1 MSKRILLACVLSL
14 SAAWWTPALAHG
26 TNDHTVPTLPAAAAP
41 VTPAADAAVPPEA
54 AAPDEAPVRAE
65 AAAPAAAAAA
75 APSEGGNVMVH
86 EGLPAEW
93 IQGAAALMLLMAIWA
108 VVRRPAGEAPARSL
122 NLAQVRG
129 IGPLVRFLNR
139 SPYPLL
145 AARLASVSV
154 FLFVI
159 AAGFFGTAHPEH
171 NIATAFVW
179 NIWWPLVIVAVFF
192 IGSAWCAICPWDTL
206 AGWIVRRSWWK
217 RVAPHPGL
225 NLKVPRYL
233 QNVWIAL
240 LMFMGL
246 SWLELG
252 AGVTGRPMLTA
263 ALGLV
268 MLVLSI
274 VFLLV
279 FERKAFCR
287 YACPV
292 GRTVGFYSRLS
303 PIEVRPVSQST
314 CDSCKTLECFHG
326 SRQIEPCPS
335 KLVVGR
341 FSENSFCLSCGNCVL
356 SCPSQNVSWRL
367 RTMDTE
373 AKKAGTPGWDS
384 AWFMLALLGI
394 TSFHG
399 ITMIP
404 QWGEWLVAMAR
415 FTGETGS
422 LFFSFATG
430 MLASSALPVAVYAA
444 AIWLVQLGGGG
455 AASYKKLFGGF
466 AFTALPLAFAYHLAH
481 NMDHLIGEGGD
492 VLRVLA
498 NPFGWGLAPL
508 TSAQRHDIMMQQVVP
523 ETVMFALQTGFIV
536 LGFWLAVQIARYQA
550 RKLIVADGLV
560 DRARKM
566 LPLLG
571 FFAAVTATNLWLLA
585 QDMEMRF

>member
-1 MSKRILLACVLSL
+1 MLKRIALAVLVAL
-14 SAAWWTPALAHG
+14 SATAWLPAHAHG
-26 TNDHTVPTLPAAAAP
+26 AKEHGAPTLPATAETASPPVSGTAPLPAGAA
-41 VTPAADAAVPPEA
+41 
-54 AAPDEAPVRAE
+54 DEAPAATAVAE
-65 AAAPAAAAAA
+65 PAPAAKD
-75 APSEGGNVMVH
+75 EGMVMIH
-86 EGLPAEW
+86 PGLPEEW
-93 IQGAAALMLLMAIWA
+93 IQGIAAVMLAIAAWALFART
-108 VVRRPAGEAPARSL
+108 VPDKPARTW
-122 NLAQVRG
+122 NLAQVPALG
-129 IGPLVRFLNR
+129 GLVRFLNR

-154 FLFVI
+154 FLVVI
-159 AAGFFGTAHPEH
+159 AAGFFGTIHPEH

-179 NIWWPLVIVAVFF
+179 NIWWPLIIVAVFF

-206 AGWIVRRSWWK
+206 ATWLVRRSWWK
-217 RVAPHPGL
+217 RVTPHPGL

-240 LMFMGL
+240 LMFMGM

-252 AGVTGRPMLTA
+252 MGVTGKPVMTA
-263 ALGLV
+263 ALGVL
-268 MLVLSI
+268 MLVLSV

-303 PIEVRPVSQST
+303 PIEVRPLEQST
-314 CDSCKTLECFHG
+314 CDGCKTMECFHG
-326 SRQIEPCPS
+326 SEKIEPCPS

-341 FSENSFCLSCGNCVL
+341 FSENTFCLSCGNCVL
-356 SCPSQNVSWRL
+356 SCPSQNVSWRVRGL
-367 RTMDTE
+367 DTE
-373 AKKAGTPGWDS
+373 AKKSTTPGWDS

-404 QWGEWLVAMAR
+404 QWSEWLVAAAQAI
-415 FTGETGS
+415 GETGH
-422 LFFSFATG
+422 LFVSFAAG
-430 MLASSALPVAVYAA
+430 MVASSALPVAAYAI
-444 AIWLVQLGGGG
+444 AIALANRGLQGKT
-455 AASYKKLFGGF
+455 SYKKLFGAF

-481 NMDHLIGEGGD
+481 NMEHLLGEGGD

-498 NPFGWGLAPL
+498 NPFGWGLEPM
-508 TSAQRHDIMMQQVVP
+508 TSAQRHDIMMQAMVP
-523 ETVMFALQTGFIV
+523 EALKYSLQAVFMV

-550 RKLIVADGLV
+550 RKLLPEGVS
-560 DRARKM
+560 ARPKL

-571 FFAAVTATNLWLLA
+571 FFAVVTASNLWLLA

>member
-1 MSKRILLACVLSL
+1 MPQRILLACVLCL
-14 SAAWWTPALAHG
+14 AAWWGPAFGHG
-26 TNDHTVPTLPAAAAP
+26 TNEHGVPTLAAP
-41 VTPAADAAVPPEA
+41 ADATAQAGATATATED
-54 AAPDEAPVRAE
+54 AAPAD
-65 AAAPAAAAAA
+65 AAPAAAPPAADAGGDNLMIHPGLPQEWIAAA
-75 APSEGGNVMVH
+75 ASVM
-86 EGLPAEW
+86 GL
-93 IQGAAALMLLMAIWA
+93 IALWSLLAQ
-108 VVRRPAGEAPARSL
+108 PAGDGLARSW
-122 NLAQVRG
+122 NLARMPLV
-129 IGPLVRFLNR
+129 GPLVRFLNN

-154 FLFVI
+154 FLVVI
-159 AAGFFGTAHPEH
+159 AAGFFGTVHPEH

-179 NIWWPLVIVAVFF
+179 NIWWPLVIVAVFV
-192 IGSAWCAICPWDTL
+192 IGSAWCAVCPWDTL
-206 AGWIVRRSWWK
+206 ASWIVRRSWWR

-225 NLKVPRYL
+225 NLKVPRAL

-252 AGVTGRPMLTA
+252 AGVTGKPVLTA
-263 ALGLV
+263 ALGIV

-303 PIEVRPVSQST
+303 PIAVRPISQST
-314 CDSCKTLECFHG
+314 CDGCKSMECYHG
-326 SRQIEPCPS
+326 SEQIEPCPS
-335 KLVVGR
+335 RLVVGR
-341 FSENSFCLSCGNCVL
+341 FSENTFCLSCGNCVL
-356 SCPSQNVSWRL
+356 SCPEQNVSWRL

-373 AKKAGTPGWDS
+373 ARKAGTPGWDA

-404 QWGEWLVAMAR
+404 QWSEWVVQMAQAI
-415 FTGETGS
+415 GETGH
-422 LFFSFATG
+422 LFLSFATG
-430 MLASSALPVAVYAA
+430 MVASSALPVLVYGA
-444 AIWLVQLGGGG
+444 AIALANIGGQGG
-455 AASYKKLFGGF
+455 SSYRKLFGGF

-481 NMDHLIGEGGD
+481 NMDHLLREGGD
-492 VLRVLA
+492 VLRVMA
-498 NPFGWGLAPL
+498 NPFGLGLKPL
-508 TSAQRHDIMMQQVVP
+508 TSVERHSLMMAVVMP
-523 ETVMFALQTGFIV
+523 ENVTFAIQSGLMV
-536 LGFWLAVQIARYQA
+536 LGFWLAVQIARHQA
-550 RKLIVADGLV
+550 RRLLPAGGLGARLKL
-560 DRARKM
+560 

-571 FFAAVTATNLWLLA
+571 FFAAVTAANLWLMA

>member
-1 MSKRILLACVLSL
+1 MVHPGLPDEWVKGGTAAMVFIGLWGLVARTREETNPRSVNLA
-14 SAAWWTPALAHG
+14 
-26 TNDHTVPTLPAAAAP
+26 TLPA
-41 VTPAADAAVPPEA
+41 
-54 AAPDEAPVRAE
+54 
-65 AAAPAAAAAA
+65 
-75 APSEGGNVMVH
+75 
-86 EGLPAEW
+86 
-93 IQGAAALMLLMAIWA
+93 
-108 VVRRPAGEAPARSL
+108 
-122 NLAQVRG
+122 
-129 IGPLVRFLNR
+129 IGPVVRFLNR

-154 FLFVI
+154 FLVVI
-159 AAGFFGTAHPEH
+159 AAGFFGTVHPEH

-192 IGSAWCAICPWDTL
+192 IGSAWCAVCPWDTL
-206 AGWIVRRSWWK
+206 ASWIVRRSWWR

-225 NLKVPRYL
+225 NLKVPRWL

-252 AGVTGRPMLTA
+252 MGVTGKPVLTA
-263 ALGLV
+263 SLGVV

-274 VFLLV
+274 VFLLL

-303 PIEVRPVSQST
+303 PIEVRPIEQSK
-314 CDSCKTLECFHG
+314 CDSCKTLTCFHG
-326 SRQIEPCPS
+326 SKDIEPCPS

-356 SCPSQNVSWRL
+356 SCPDQNVSWRL

-373 AKKAGTPGWDS
+373 AKKAGTPGWDA

-399 ITMIP
+399 ITMLP
-404 QWGEWLVAMAR
+404 QWSDWLLAVANVVGESGR
-415 FTGETGS
+415 

-430 MLASSALPVAVYAA
+430 MLTASVLPVLVYGI
-444 AIWLVQLGGGG
+444 AIAIANYGAQGGV
-455 AASYKKLFGGF
+455 SYKKLFGGF

-481 NMDHLIGEGGD
+481 NMDHLLGEGGD

-498 NPFGWGLAPL
+498 NPFGIGLAPL
-508 TSAQRHDIMMQQVVP
+508 TSAQRHNIMMQNVVP
-523 ETVMFALQTGFIV
+523 ENTIFALQTGFIV

-550 RKLIVADGLV
+550 RKLLPQEGLA
-560 DRARKM
+560 ARLKL
-566 LPLLG
+566 LPLLA

>member
-1 MSKRILLACVLSL
+1 MLTRLFFACLLILSTAG
-14 SAAWWTPALAHG
+14 WEPAYAHG
-26 TNDHTVPTLPAAAAP
+26 TEHTVPTIPAAT
-41 VTPAADAAVPPEA
+41 VPAQP
-54 AAPDEAPVRAE
+54 
-65 AAAPAAAAAA
+65 AAPAASDDQVAPAGSAAAGLPVAETA
-75 APSEGGNVMVH
+75 APAAPADAKGENVMVH
-86 EGLPAEW
+86 EGLPTEW
-93 IQGAAALMLLMAIWA
+93 IQGAVAVMVLVGLWA
-108 VVRRPAGEAPARSL
+108 MFRRPAAEAAARSL
-122 NLAQVRG
+122 NLAQARG
-129 IGPLVRFLNR
+129 IGPIVRFLNR

-154 FLFVI
+154 FLLVI
-159 AAGFFGTAHPEH
+159 AAGFFGTVHPEH
-171 NIATAFVW
+171 NIATALVW

-206 AGWIVRRSWWK
+206 ASWIVRRSWWK

-303 PIEVRPVSQST
+303 PIEVRSVKQST

-326 SRQIEPCPS
+326 SKEIEPCPS

-394 TSFHG
+394 TTFHG

-404 QWGEWLVAMAR
+404 QWSEWLVQVAGAI
-415 FTGETGS
+415 GETGH
-422 LFFSFATG
+422 LFFSFAAG
-430 MLASSALPVAVYAA
+430 MLASSVAPVAVYAA
-444 AIWLVQLGGGG
+444 AIWLMSRG
-455 AASYKKLFGGF
+455 AGEGSSYKKLFGGF

-481 NMDHLIGEGGD
+481 NMDHLLGEGGD

-498 NPFGWGLAPL
+498 NPFGWGLSAM
-508 TSAQRHDIMMQQVVP
+508 TSAQRHDVMMQTMVP
-523 ETVMFALQTGFIV
+523 QTVMYALQTGFMV

-550 RKLIVADGLV
+550 RKLLATETLMVRV
-560 DRARKM
+560 QKM
-566 LPLLG
+566 LPLLF
-571 FFAAVTATNLWLLA
+571 FFAAVTAGNLWLLA

>member
-1 MSKRILLACVLSL
+1 MGLIALWAVFARTS
-14 SAAWWTPALAHG
+14 SAA
-26 TNDHTVPTLPAAAAP
+26 
-41 VTPAADAAVPPEA
+41 
-54 AAPDEAPVRAE
+54 
-65 AAAPAAAAAA
+65 
-75 APSEGGNVMVH
+75 SE
-86 EGLPAEW
+86 
-93 IQGAAALMLLMAIWA
+93 
-108 VVRRPAGEAPARSL
+108 RSV
-122 NLAQVRG
+122 NLAELPGVGRV
-129 IGPLVRFLNR
+129 VRFLNN

-154 FLFVI
+154 FLLII
-159 AAGFFGTAHPEH
+159 AAGFFGTGHPEH

-217 RVAPHPGL
+217 RVMPHPGL

-252 AGVTGRPMLTA
+252 AGVTGRPVLTA
-263 ALGLV
+263 SLGV
-268 MLVLSI
+268 IMLVLSI

-303 PIEVRPVSQST
+303 PIEVRPLKQST
-314 CDSCKTLECFHG
+314 CDSCKTMECFHG
-326 SRQIEPCPS
+326 SQLIEPCPS

-341 FSENSFCLSCGNCVL
+341 FSENTNCLSCGNCVL
-356 SCPSQNVSWRL
+356 SCPSKNVSWRL
-367 RTMDTE
+367 RTLDSE

-404 QWGEWLVAMAR
+404 QWSEWLVEMAR
-415 FTGETGS
+415 ITGETGQ
-422 LFFSFATG
+422 LFFGFALG
-430 MLASSALPVAVYAA
+430 MTASSVAPVVVYAL
-444 AIWLVQLGGGG
+444 AIALVNLGGQGG
-455 AASYKKLFGGF
+455 TSYKKLFGGF

-481 NMDHLIGEGGD
+481 NMDHLLGEGGD
-492 VLRVLA
+492 VLRVIA
-498 NPFGWGLAPL
+498 NPFGWGLEPL
-508 TSAQRHDIMMQQVVP
+508 TSMQRHDIMMQKVVP
-523 ETVMFALQTGFIV
+523 EDVMFALQAGFIV

-550 RKLIVADGLV
+550 RKLITADGV
-560 DRARKM
+560 VARARKM
-566 LPLLG
+566 LPLLL
-571 FFAAVTATNLWLLA
+571 FFAAVTAGNLWLLA

>member
-1 MSKRILLACVLSL
+1 MLKRIFLTSVLCL
-14 SAAWWTPALAHG
+14 SAAWWSPAMAHG
-26 TNDHTVPTLPAAAAP
+26 AAEHSVPTLPAATQSTAPAAP
-41 VTPAADAAVPPEA
+41 ATDAGAVLPA
-54 AAPDEAPVRAE
+54 AE
-65 AAAPAAAAAA
+65 AAAPAEAAAQEEA
-75 APSEGGNVMVH
+75 ENVMVH

-93 IQGAAALMLLMAIWA
+93 IQAAVAAMVLMALWA
-108 VVRRPAGEAPARSL
+108 LFRRPAEASERSL
-122 NLAQVRG
+122 NLAQARFV
-129 IGPLVRFLNR
+129 GPFVRFLNR

-154 FLFVI
+154 FLLVI
-159 AAGFFGTAHPEH
+159 AAGFFGTVHPEH
-171 NIATAFVW
+171 NIATALVW

-206 AGWIVRRSWWK
+206 ASWIVRRSWFK
-217 RVAPHPGL
+217 RVMPHPGL

-263 ALGLV
+263 ALGVV

-303 PIEVRPVSQST
+303 PIEVRPVQQST

-326 SRQIEPCPS
+326 SKVIEPCPS

-394 TSFHG
+394 TTFHG

-404 QWGEWLVAMAR
+404 QWSQWLVQVAGAI
-415 FTGETGS
+415 GETGH

-430 MLASSALPVAVYAA
+430 MLASSVAPVAVYAA
-444 AIWLVQLGGGG
+444 AIWLMSLGAREGN
-455 AASYKKLFGGF
+455 SYKKLFGGF

-481 NMDHLIGEGGD
+481 NMDHLLGEGGD

-498 NPFGWGLAPL
+498 NPFGWGLSAM
-508 TSAQRHDIMMQQVVP
+508 TSAERHDIMMQTVVP
-523 ETVMFALQTGFIV
+523 QGVMYALQTGFMV

-550 RKLIVADGLV
+550 RKLLSTEQVAV
-560 DRARKM
+560 RVQKM
-566 LPLLG
+566 LPLLF
-571 FFAAVTATNLWLLA
+571 FFAVVTAGNLWLLA

>member
-1 MSKRILLACVLSL
+1 
-14 SAAWWTPALAHG
+14 
-26 TNDHTVPTLPAAAAP
+26 
-41 VTPAADAAVPPEA
+41 
-54 AAPDEAPVRAE
+54 
-65 AAAPAAAAAA
+65 
-75 APSEGGNVMVH
+75 
-86 EGLPAEW
+86 
-93 IQGAAALMLLMAIWA
+93 MLLIALWA
-108 VVRRPAGEAPARSL
+108 LFARAASEAPARSI
-122 NLAQVRG
+122 NLAQVPV
-129 IGPLVRFLNR
+129 IGPVVRLLNR

-154 FLFVI
+154 FLFII
-159 AAGFFGTAHPEH
+159 AAGFFGTEHPEN
-171 NIATAFVW
+171 NIATSFVW

-217 RVAPHPGL
+217 RVMPHPGL
-225 NLKVPRYL
+225 NLKVPRPL

-252 AGVTGRPMLTA
+252 AGVTGRPVLTA
-263 ALGLV
+263 TLGVLMV
-268 MLVLSI
+268 VLSV

-303 PIEVRPVSQST
+303 PIEVRPLEQST

-326 SRQIEPCPS
+326 SQKIEPCPS

-394 TSFHG
+394 TIFHG

-404 QWGEWLVAMAR
+404 QWGEWLTAMAR
-415 FTGETGS
+415 LTGETGS
-422 LFFSFATG
+422 LFFSFAAG
-430 MLASSALPVAVYAA
+430 MIASSVIPVAVYAL
-444 AIWLVQLGGGG
+444 AIWLVALGDRG
-455 AASYKKLFGGF
+455 ATSYKKLFGGF
-466 AFTALPLAFAYHLAH
+466 SFTALPLAFAYHLAH
-481 NMDHLIGEGGD
+481 NMDHLLGEGGD

-523 ETVMFALQTGFIV
+523 ETVMFTLQAGFIV

-550 RKLIVADGLV
+550 RKLIAADGLV

-566 LPLLG
+566 LPLLA
-571 FFAAVTATNLWLLA
+571 FFAAVTAANVWLLA

>member
-1 MSKRILLACVLSL
+1 MLKRIFLASVLCL

-26 TNDHTVPTLPAAAAP
+26 TAEHSVPTLPAATQNTAP
-41 VTPAADAAVPPEA
+41 AGPAAAVNDPGAAL
-54 AAPDEAPVRAE
+54 
-65 AAAPAAAAAA
+65 PAAAAAA
-75 APSEGGNVMVH
+75 PAEAAAQAEAEAGNVMVH

-93 IQGAAALMLLMAIWA
+93 IQGAVALMLLMALWA
-108 VVRRPAGEAPARSL
+108 VFRRPAEAAERSV
-122 NLAQVRG
+122 NLAEVRG
-129 IGPLVRFLNR
+129 IGPVVRFLNR

-154 FLFVI
+154 FLLVI
-159 AAGFFGTAHPEH
+159 AAGFFGTAFPEH
-171 NIATAFVW
+171 NIATALVW

-217 RVAPHPGL
+217 RVMPHPGL

-263 ALGLV
+263 ALGIV

-303 PIEVRPVSQST
+303 PIEVRPLRQST
-314 CDSCKTLECFHG
+314 CDSCKTMECFHG
-326 SRQIEPCPS
+326 SELIEPCPS

-341 FSENSFCLSCGNCVL
+341 FSENTNCLSCGNCVL

-367 RTMDTE
+367 RTIDSE

-394 TSFHG
+394 TTFHG
-399 ITMIP
+399 ITMLP
-404 QWGEWLVAMAR
+404 QWSEWLVEVAGVI
-415 FTGETGS
+415 GETGH

-430 MLASSALPVAVYAA
+430 MLASSVAPVAVYAA
-444 AIWLVQLGGGG
+444 AIWLMTLGAGEGT
-455 AASYKKLFGGF
+455 SYKKLFGGF
-466 AFTALPLAFAYHLAH
+466 AFTALPLAFGYHLAH
-481 NMDHLIGEGGD
+481 NMEHLLGEGGD
-492 VLRVLA
+492 VLRVLG

-508 TSAQRHDIMMQQVVP
+508 TGAERHDIMMQNMVP
-523 ETVMFALQTGFIV
+523 QPVMYALQTGFMV
-536 LGFWLAVQIARYQA
+536 LGFWLAVQIGRYQA
-550 RKLIVADGLV
+550 RKLLATDSVGV
-560 DRARKM
+560 RMQKM
-566 LPLLG
+566 LPLLV
-571 FFAAVTATNLWLLA
+571 FFAVITAGNLWLLA

>member
-1 MSKRILLACVLSL
+1 MPTRLLWACALVLSL
-14 SAAWWTPALAHG
+14 ATASEAFAHG
-26 TNDHTVPTLPAAAAP
+26 AQEHSVPTAPVAAAP
-41 VTPAADAAVPPEA
+41 AEQLQAPSDPAGIGPAAP
-54 AAPDEAPVRAE
+54 AP
-65 AAAPAAAAAA
+65 AAPAAAAEA
-75 APSEGGNVMVH
+75 GNVMVH
-86 EGLPAEW
+86 PGLPQEW
-93 IQGAAALMLLMAIWA
+93 IQGGAALMLFIALWTLMA
-108 VVRRPAGEAPARSL
+108 PAARETEARSL
-122 NLAQVRG
+122 NLATVPV
-129 IGPLVRFLNR
+129 IGRFVRFLND

-154 FLFVI
+154 FLVVI
-159 AAGFFGTAHPEH
+159 AAGFFGTVHPEH

-206 AGWIVRRSWWK
+206 AGWIVRRSWWR

-225 NLKVPRYL
+225 NLKVPRWL

-252 AGVTGRPMLTA
+252 MGVTGKPMLTA
-263 ALGLV
+263 SLGLV

-303 PIEVRPVSQST
+303 PIEVRPVEQSK
-314 CDSCKTLECFHG
+314 CDGCKTLECFHG
-326 SRQIEPCPS
+326 SKEIEPCPS

-356 SCPSQNVSWRL
+356 SCPEKNVSWRL
-367 RTMDTE
+367 RGLDTE
-373 AKKAGTPGWDS
+373 AKKAGTPGWDA

-399 ITMIP
+399 VTMIP
-404 QWGEWLVAMAR
+404 QWSEWLLATAR
-415 FTGETGS
+415 IVGESGQ

-430 MLASSALPVAVYAA
+430 MLAASALPVMLYGI
-444 AIWLVQLGGGG
+444 AIAIANGRGNGL
-455 AASYKKLFGGF
+455 ASYRKLFGGF

-481 NMDHLIGEGGD
+481 NMEHLLSEGGD
-492 VLRVLA
+492 LLRVIA
-498 NPFGWGLAPL
+498 NPFGWGAVPL
-508 TSAQRHDIMMQQVVP
+508 TSAQRHDIIMSVVVP
-523 ETVMFALQTGFIV
+523 EDIKFALQTALIV
-536 LGFWLAVQIARYQA
+536 LGFWLAAQITRYQA
-550 RKLIVADGLV
+550 RRLLPEQGVTTRLKL
-560 DRARKM
+560 
-566 LPLLG
+566 LPLLA
-571 FFAAVTATNLWLLA
+571 FSAAVTAANLWLLA

>member
-1 MSKRILLACVLSL
+1 M
-14 SAAWWTPALAHG
+14 
-26 TNDHTVPTLPAAAAP
+26 
-41 VTPAADAAVPPEA
+41 
-54 AAPDEAPVRAE
+54 
-65 AAAPAAAAAA
+65 
-75 APSEGGNVMVH
+75 
-86 EGLPAEW
+86 GLIGLW
-93 IQGAAALMLLMAIWA
+93 GLFG
-108 VVRRPAGEAPARSL
+108 RPASESTARSL
-122 NLAQVRG
+122 NLAQAPVVGRV
-129 IGPLVRFLNR
+129 VRFLNR

-154 FLFVI
+154 FLLII
-159 AAGFFGTAHPEH
+159 AAGFFGTVHPEH

-206 AGWIVRRSWWK
+206 ASWIVRRSWWR

-444 AIWLVQLGGGG
+444 AIWLVQLGGRGD
-455 AASYKKLFGGF
+455 ASYKKLFGGF

-523 ETVMFALQTGFIV
+523 ETVMFALQAGFIV

-560 DRARKM
+560 DRMKKM

-571 FFAAVTATNLWLLA
+571 FFAAVTAANLWLLA

>member
-1 MSKRILLACVLSL
+1 MRILLALLLFL
-14 SAAWWTPALAHG
+14 SAAWWSPVQAHG
-26 TNDHTVPTLPAAAAP
+26 GKEHGVPTLAAPADPAPESPALPAEAAAA
-41 VTPAADAAVPPEA
+41 
-54 AAPDEAPVRAE
+54 AE
-65 AAAPAAAAAA
+65 AAAPAEAAAA
-75 APSEGGNVMVH
+75 APEAPVENIMIHPGMP
-86 EGLPAEW
+86 EEW
-93 IQGAAALMLLMAIWA
+93 VQGAAIVMLLIAVWA
-108 VVRRPAGEAPARSL
+108 VFAKAASESPARSL
-122 NLAQVRG
+122 NLSQLPVV
-129 IGPLVRFLNR
+129 GPVVRFLNR

-154 FLFVI
+154 FLFII
-159 AAGFFGTAHPEH
+159 AAGFFGTEHPEH
-171 NIATAFVW
+171 NIATSFVW

-225 NLKVPRYL
+225 NLKVPRAL

-252 AGVTGRPMLTA
+252 AGVTGKPVLTA
-263 ALGLV
+263 SLGV
-268 MLVLSI
+268 IMLVLSI
-274 VFLLV
+274 VFLLF

-303 PIEVRPVSQST
+303 PIEVRPVNQST

-326 SRQIEPCPS
+326 SQKIEPCPS

-394 TSFHG
+394 TIFHG
-399 ITMIP
+399 ISMIP
-404 QWGEWLVAMAR
+404 QWSEWLLAMAR
-415 FTGETGS
+415 LTGETGS

-430 MLASSALPVAVYAA
+430 MLASTVVPVGVYAL
-444 AIWLVQLGGGG
+444 AIWLVSLCVQDGT
-455 AASYKKLFGGF
+455 SYKKLFGGF

-481 NMDHLIGEGGD
+481 NMDHLLGEGGD
-492 VLRVLA
+492 VLRVIA

-523 ETVMFALQTGFIV
+523 ETVMFALQAGFIV
-536 LGFWLAVQIARYQA
+536 MGFWLAVQIARYQA
-550 RKLIVADGLV
+550 RKLIAGDGLV

-566 LPLLG
+566 LPLIG
-571 FFAAVTATNLWLLA
+571 FFAVVTAANVWLLA

>member
-1 MSKRILLACVLSL
+1 MKQIFLAFVLSL
-14 SAAWWTPALAHG
+14 SAAWWSPAYAHG
-26 TNDHTVPTLPAAAAP
+26 ANEHGVPAIAAP
-41 VTPAADAAVPPEA
+41 TEA
-54 AAPDEAPVRAE
+54 TVQPTVSSGDPAPVAE
-65 AAAPAAAAAA
+65 AEA
-75 APSEGGNVMVH
+75 EDENVMVH
-86 EGLPAEW
+86 PGLPQEW
-93 IQGAAALMLLMAIWA
+93 IQGAAAAMGLIALWA
-108 VVRRPAGEAPARSL
+108 LFARTASDAPQRSL
-122 NLAQVRG
+122 NLARLPL
-129 IGPLVRFLNR
+129 IGGVVRFLNA

-154 FLFVI
+154 FLVVI
-159 AAGFFGTAHPEH
+159 AAGFFGTVHPEH

-179 NIWWPLVIVAVFF
+179 NVWWPLVIVAVFF
-192 IGSAWCAICPWDTL
+192 IGSAWCAVCPWDTL
-206 AGWIVRRSWWK
+206 ANWIVRRSWWR

-252 AGVTGRPMLTA
+252 AGVTGRPALTA
-263 ALGLV
+263 ALGVV

-303 PIEVRPVSQST
+303 PIAVRPVSQST
-314 CDSCKTLECFHG
+314 CDGCKSLECYNG
-326 SRQIEPCPS
+326 SRDIEPCPS
-335 KLVVGR
+335 RLVVGR
-341 FSENSFCLSCGNCVL
+341 FGENTFCLSCGNCVL
-356 SCPSQNVSWRL
+356 SCPEKNVSWRL
-367 RTMDTE
+367 RTMDNE

-404 QWGEWLVAMAR
+404 QWKALLIDMAR
-415 FTGETGS
+415 IIGESGH
-422 LFFSFATG
+422 LFVSFATG
-430 MLASSALPVAVYAA
+430 MLASSALPVLVYAV
-444 AIWLVQLGGGG
+444 AIALVNVGGQG
-455 AASYKKLFGGF
+455 AATYRKLFGGF

-481 NMDHLIGEGGD
+481 NMDHLLREGGD
-492 VLRVLA
+492 MLRLLG
-498 NPFGWGLAPL
+498 NPFGIGLQPL
-508 TSAQRHDIMMQQVVP
+508 TSVQRHDLMMKVVVP
-523 ETVMFALQTGFIV
+523 ENVTFAVQSGLIV

-550 RKLIVADGLV
+550 RRLLPGGGFATRMKL
-560 DRARKM
+560 
-566 LPLLG
+566 LPLVG
-571 FFAAVTATNLWLLA
+571 FFAAVTAANLWLMA